1 MKEYVFEYDLGMDMS
16 AGSGKLIFSEDG
28 QIIAEEG
35 GEVKHR
41 FIASDI
47 EEVAVR
53 AGVGCGLLFLKLKG
67 PESGDS
73 ELATDAKKGRHH
85 LILCRFTMSGLV
97 PAGELCKIVN
107 YYIKTGVA
115 AFPETVEKRSC
126 EKCGRPMVKDLS
138 VCVFCYNHFSVI
150 KRAGS
155 FLKPYAK
162 TLGITQVMSM
172 MTLLA
177 FLSAPLFTR
186 ALIDNHLAIQYG
198 TLAQIALLGGI
209 MLAVRWGGEIIFIF
223 SARIFNRAAL
233 AVSNDL
239 RVATYQKMQSHSMTL
254 FAKRTP
260 GDLIR
265 RIMDDT
271 GTVGDFISDLGRWL
285 LELLVMVTIALVIL
299 FITNWQLTLLILI
312 PVPFVIFGMYY
323 IRLILRARFE
333 RQWRKGA
340 KVNSILHDI
349 IKGIRTV
356 KAFGNEKRE
365 IEKFAAAN
373 HELATIGSQNEV
385 TFALLFPPMGFV
397 TGIGEFL
404 VLLFGGWMLLNGNL
418 TMGTLVQFT
427 MYLGFIF
434 WPLRVLVNAPRW
446 MANTTTSMVK
456 VFEILDDESEITEI
470 ASPQNVPISGD
481 VSYDSVTF
489 GYKSYEPVLKG
500 IDLKI
505 QPGEMI
511 GLVGKSGVGKSTLIN
526 LAMRLYDPNT
536 GRIAINDTDIRDM
549 SPTHLHE
556 NTGVVFQDSFLFAGT
571 YFENIAYGKPGATY
585 EEVIAAS
592 KAANAHDF
600 ITQTADGYD
609 TLIGEGGATLSG
621 GERQRLSIARA
632 IIKNPDLLILD
643 EATSSL
649 DVETE
654 ALIQESLNRIT
665 KGRTTIAIAH
675 RLSTL
680 RNADRLVV
688 LSEGGVAEVGTHREL
703 LQKKGIYYDL
713 VMAQR
718 QSSRKEESA

>member
-1 MKEYVFEYDLGMDMS
+1 VKEYVFEYDLGMDMS